1 MEVLK
6 QISELVDKVDI
17 NKSPNPKSISAGA
30 AKSTYYFPIVC
41 SKTVDPSTA
50 SMISSNL
57 ESAYTSFVK
66 ACFAMVPAMAVKGDI
81 LNIEEYLKLFH
92 QNIGI
97 KNTNDLFVS
106 LKESIEEW
114 TMYPNETLNEATLSN
129 VKNII
134 DRSGYKGINDA
145 IDNKVTKL
153 NGIEVNENTKWNSVK
168 EVEKKNAIRASLVNV
183 DATFIIK
190 NKEVKCTIPV
200 GVKTIIHPVDT
211 NDLVDQIMDSVA
223 GRGIIHNLIR
233 YTTGEMLSL
242 KDILFGV
249 SRMKKNVSNKSDISK
264 WMDVLDHRKRLSK
277 LSLPFLGKKA
287 FLPNVSINISM
298 DDVETIKRIVGY
310 DLLKEKSRA
319 AKFIKDNFLLALV
332 ITDDATETAYIMY
345 DGHSSYEEY
354 PYKTLKR
361 ENEKTSD
368 AIDSMI
374 KGLSVGVRL

>member
-1 MEVLK
+1 
-6 QISELVDKVDI
+6 
-17 NKSPNPKSISAGA
+17 
-30 AKSTYYFPIVC
+30 
-41 SKTVDPSTA
+41 
-50 SMISSNL
+50 MISSNL

-66 ACFAMVPAMAVKGDI
+66 ACFAMVPAMSVKGDI

-97 KNTNDLFVS
+97 KNTNDLFLS

-134 DRSGYKGINDA
+134 DRSDYKGINDV
-145 IDNKVTKL
+145 IDSKVTKL
-153 NGIEVNENTKWNSVK
+153 NGIEVNENTKWNSAK